1 MWTRQARTS
10 RLVLFNTSHKH
21 TKITR
26 PPRRVPH
33 VTRARSPFL
42 PVRRRRVRSSLLR
55 LWLWVLLCAW
65 LMLRWSVLPAGL
77 RLSCT
82 PSCSRRWLSTTRPVC
97 ADSSPR
103 WGDTLLLPK
112 TAFPLY
118 NDPSKDPA
126 LRNKTTED
134 LYRWQVGISWDK
146 PPSPPLMLVSFSG
159 SMRKALSLSFMT
171 ARPTRMET
179 CIWVSF

>member
-1 MWTRQARTS
+1 
-10 RLVLFNTSHKH
+10 
-21 TKITR
+21 
-26 PPRRVPH
+26 
-33 VTRARSPFL
+33 
-42 PVRRRRVRSSLLR
+42 
-55 LWLWVLLCAW
+55 
-65 LMLRWSVLPAGL
+65 MLRWSVLPAGL

-159 SMRKALSLSFMT
+159 SMRKALSLSCMT

-179 CIWVSF
+179 CIWVSSYYCNSAFYTLLWFTRCGTYATCGKAMGMIVCDSNNPLQATH